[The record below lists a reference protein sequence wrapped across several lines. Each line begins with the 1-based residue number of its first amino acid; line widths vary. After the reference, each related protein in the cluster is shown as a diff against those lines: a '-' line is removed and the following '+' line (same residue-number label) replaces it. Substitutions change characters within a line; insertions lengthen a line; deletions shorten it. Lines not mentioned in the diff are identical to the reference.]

1 MSDEELLDYLFAEQ
15 TEDLDNLPLPGNAP
29 YLSETGV
36 VFLYTQYEIAP
47 YSSGIITFE
56 IPFADIHPFL
66 TPEAQELIP

>member
-15 TEDLDNLPLPGNAP
+15 AEDLNNLPLPCNAP

-56 IPFADIHPFL
+56 IPFADIRPFL
-66 TPEAQELIP
+66 TPEALELIP